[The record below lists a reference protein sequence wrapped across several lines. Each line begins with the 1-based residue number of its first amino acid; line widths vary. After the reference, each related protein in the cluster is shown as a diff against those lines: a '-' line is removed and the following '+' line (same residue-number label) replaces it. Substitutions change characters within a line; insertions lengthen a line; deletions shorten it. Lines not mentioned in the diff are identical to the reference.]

1 MMTTRGNISPL
12 GEGASEGAARRQARS
27 REYRA
32 QHDEFAPYR
41 VIARAVIL
49 GRADKGIT
57 QEELGSAIGTTGSA
71 ISRIESGKRS
81 VTLDTLGKLGA
92 ALEIAIR
99 NCRSGT
105 NRGTYSGLTHRQLT
119 LKPDRVAVHEIIRRL
134 LEAGPAAG
142 VCCVAG

>member
-1 MMTTRGNISPL
+1 MVTTRGNISPL
-12 GEGASEGAARRQARS
+12 GEGASEGAARRRARS
-27 REYRA
+27 GKYRA
-32 QHDEFAPYR
+32 QHDELAPYR

-92 ALEIAIR
+92 ALEITFVVGSPSAANDDCVVVPRRAIEVPRDALDSQLPAGNHTR
-99 NCRSGT
+99 NLLRSD
-105 NRGTYSGLTHRQLT
+105 
-119 LKPDRVAVHEIIRRL
+119 P
-134 LEAGPAAG
+134 
-142 VCCVAG
+142 